1 MLLVIN
7 KTHLVQP
14 KLTLKMTNTLQQMII
29 RWSCM
34 LQMMK
39 RLQKETC
46 YNFITQTLQE
56 HLCKNNNSQNNIK
69 YADNPFDF
77 LILHLHE
84 IDIKIASKASFPSN
98 LDQCLILS
106 DIQLNPKLLMSFFPS
121 ELSICWKSKCWPVI
135 YKLEW
140 FITQTLVFLNH
151 YK

>member
-1 MLLVIN
+1 
-7 KTHLVQP
+7 
-14 KLTLKMTNTLQQMII
+14 
-29 RWSCM
+29 M

-121 ELSICWKSKCWPVI
+121 ELSIC
-135 YKLEW
+135 
-140 FITQTLVFLNH
+140 
-151 YK
+151 